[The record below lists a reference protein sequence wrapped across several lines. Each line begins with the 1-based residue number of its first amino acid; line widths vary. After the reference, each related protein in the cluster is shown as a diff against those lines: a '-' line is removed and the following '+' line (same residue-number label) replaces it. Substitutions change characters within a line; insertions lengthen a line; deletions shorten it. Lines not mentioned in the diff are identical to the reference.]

1 MTSRGHRNTV
11 VPKRASIRAAVH
23 GIFGYALMSCATVR
37 DGIEVGT
44 RFFDLTFAFSRAA
57 LEYAGDEV
65 RFCLDDRHVPAQLR
79 GFLLERDVPGILA
92 HWGALWGQPSEIR
105 RIEVAE
111 SLGERI
117 APVFR
122 DRGFLVKTTASTHA
136 VVVDARA
143 LDRPM
148 PTTSPEAAAVLL
160 RECAELLQRR
170 QNHGELGARVREVL
184 LRRAAEGPTQDQ
196 VAETLGE
203 EGGLVPGDRGRDA
216 GGRWRGSCWM
226 RACRWRGWRTVWAT
240 PMRRASRWRSSGG
253 PAGRR
258 VGEDG
263 RDARSE
269 ATAGPVRELLEIF

>member
-1 MTSRGHRNTV
+1 M

-184 LRRAAEGPTQDQ
+184 LRRAAELGSSVRTLRRQLGEEGASYRAI
-196 VAETLGE
+196 VAETLGDD
-203 EGGLVPGDRGRDA
+203 GGGAA
-216 GGRWRGSCWM
+216 GC
-226 RACRWRGWRTVWAT
+226 
-240 PMRRASRWRSSGG
+240 G
-253 PAGRR
+253 PAGGEGDAPSGLRR
-258 VGEDG
+258 CV
-263 RDARSE
+263 
-269 ATAGPVRELLEIF
+269 ELLGGVPAVDRPDAGWARMGETLGLRRLRDRFESSWRYSE